1 MSGQD
6 RTPDRLVVVIS
17 DIEMGAGGP
26 FDDFPH
32 SEFLA
37 DLIASY
43 AGPPHDNLAVDLVF
57 NGDTFDLL
65 KTSYNGE
72 FPHIIDAEVAVGKME
87 RVIAA
92 HEPVFDALIAFLGQ
106 GDRHVHFIV
115 GNHDMELL
123 FPEVQVQIR
132 RRLGDHQMVYF
143 PGVDLDIGDVHIE
156 HGQQVDPM
164 FRMDRPFFVEYEGR
178 RILNL
183 PWGSVALLDVALP
196 LRHILYHH
204 DRLKP
209 REEAF
214 RLLPDV
220 RDFLMD
226 RFWTYWTRDY
236 LRGWWAGRDPMARV
250 SWNMIRE
257 LAYRF
262 RSRDGGVS
270 VGAHFI
276 ERLYKREAFRIYTFG
291 HEHESGWWTHEGRKL
306 LRTGAFRDEYR
317 LLDDGREREPI
328 PKVYGE
334 IFMRGET
341 SVSARLVALTGPPAP
356 EGHVPDSIYDVLELI
371 RPLMGTLEE
380 RESTAAARR
389 AIENDD

>member
-1 MSGQD
+1 MQEQGVK
-6 RTPDRLVVVIS
+6 PDRLVVVIS

-32 SEFLA
+32 TEFLA

-43 AGPPHDNLAVDLVF
+43 NRHPHDELAIDLVF

-65 KTSYNGE
+65 KTDFEGK
-72 FPHIIDAEVAVGKME
+72 FPHLIDARVAMGKMQRIIDAHGAF
-87 RVIAA
+87 
-92 HEPVFDALIAFLGQ
+92 FDSLIAFLG
-106 GDRHVHFIV
+106 GRDRRVYFTV

-123 FPEVQVQIR
+123 FPEVQVQIQ
-132 RRLGDHQMVYF
+132 RRLNNPQMVHF
-143 PGVDLDIGDVHIE
+143 AGMKLDIGDIHIE
-156 HGQQVDPM
+156 HGQQADPM
-164 FRMDRPFFVEYEGR
+164 FRMERPYFIDYEGR

-183 PWGSVALLDVALP
+183 PWGAVALLDVALP
-196 LRHILYHH
+196 LRHVLYHH

-220 RDFLMD
+220 RDFLID
-226 RFWTYWTRDY
+226 RFWQYWTREY
-236 LRGWWAGRDPMARV
+236 FRGWWGGRDPMAKV
-250 SWNMIRE
+250 SWNMLRE

-276 ERLYKREAFRIYTFG
+276 DRLYKREQYQVYTFG

-317 LLDDGREREPI
+317 LFDDGRERVPI
-328 PKVYGE
+328 AKVYAE
-334 IFMRGET
+334 IYMKGDCAQT
-341 SVSARLVALTGPPAP
+341 ARLVEVQGPQPPDGHMPA
-356 EGHVPDSIYDVLELI
+356 SIYDVLDVI
-371 RPLMGTLEE
+371 KPLMGTEAE
-380 RESTAAARR
+380 REQAAAARD
-389 AIENDD
+389 AEEE